1 MPGAP
6 LVSSAEP
13 SVDGAPGYAVPL
25 AMAQQHWQAPIA
37 TSPMPAFY
45 GAPDGPVP
53 QSVTTSGKLVRRAL
67 QRTQQQYDKNV
78 NYAYDSYDESQ
89 SMPELN
95 MYLTYDG
102 PFGAPPPM
110 NSGLPSSDGDSGM
123 GRVWEEPNIFE
134 ATVYGATDYND
145 LDLAHEWGQPANDWD
160 DIRMPIAG
168 TSVSDLGRLRGMRGM
183 RGLGLTKTITPAATP
198 EQVTLPLPEPVK
210 SSTVFAVVGGSM
222 ALVAASI
229 AVYAFFNMKKG
240 R

>member
-25 AMAQQHWQAPIA
+25 AMAKHWQAPIVTA
-37 TSPMPAFY
+37 PMPMFY

-53 QSVTTSGKLVRRAL
+53 QSVTTSGKLVRRVL
-67 QRTQQQYDKNV
+67 QRTNQQYDKNV

-89 SMPELN
+89 SEPELN

-110 NSGLPSSDGDSGM
+110 NSMTPSTDVGM
-123 GRVWEEPNIFE
+123 GRAWEEPNIFE
-134 ATVYGATDYND
+134 ATVYGDVD
-145 LDLAHEWGQPANDWD
+145 LDSGMELNEPVNDWD
-160 DIRMPIAG
+160 DMRMPIVG